1 MVSFIYLMFQFQSHT
16 QFGGIETFCPPPPRK
31 YFDLGVLK
39 HFELKNQ
46 RRKIVKIHKDFEQ
59 YQVFMYNFLCQNV
72 LIFYL
77 STSLP
82 PSLPRYLLVCL
93 SISLSLSVSVCL
105 SVYLSIY
112 LSISLSASLS
122 IYIYYI
128 YIYIYI

>member
-93 SISLSLSVSVCL
+93 SLYLYLSLCLSVCL
-105 SVYLSIY
+105 SVYLS
-112 LSISLSASLS
+112 LSLSLCLS
-122 IYIYYI
+122 IYLYILYI
-128 YIYIYI
+128 YIYI